1 MKPPP
6 FDYHRPSSV
15 DDAVRLL
22 AELPGAKVLA
32 GGQSLV
38 PLLNFRLAAPPH
50 LVDISRLDELRRITV
65 GSDGVCIGAAVTHAE
80 VERNDRVAQA
90 CPLLRQAEQLVAHEV
105 IRNRGT
111 AVGSIVHADPSGE
124 LTAVLALLRGSVV
137 LRSIDGE
144 RIVGAGD
151 FFVGPLEADV
161 RPGELAVE
169 ARFPELGP
177 SSGTSFEEVA
187 RRHGD
192 YALAGCAAHVALDAG
207 GRIRTS
213 HLAFI
218 SVAPTPITLDLWELT
233 EGGSIADVDA
243 GAVYDLVTGALDPEP
258 DIHASADYRCH
269 LAGTLAV
276 RALASAAE
284 RASAPAPAA

>member
-6 FDYHRPSSV
+6 FDYHRPASV
-15 DDAVRLL
+15 DEAVRLL
-22 AELPGAKVLA
+22 AELPGAKVMA

-38 PLLNFRLAAPPH
+38 PLLNFRLASPPH
-50 LVDISRLDELRRITV
+50 LVDISRVEELRRITV
-65 GSDGVCIGAAVTHAE
+65 GEDVRIGAAVTHAE
-80 VERNDRVAQA
+80 VEHNDRVAEA
-90 CPLLRQAEQLVAHEV
+90 CPLLRQAERLVAHEV

-111 AVGSIVHADPSGE
+111 AVGSIVHADPAGE

-137 LRSIDGE
+137 LRSSDGD
-144 RIVGAGD
+144 RIVGASD
-151 FFVGPLEADV
+151 FFLGPLEADL

-177 SSGTSFEEVA
+177 SSGTAFEEVA

-213 HLAFI
+213 HLSFI
-218 SVAPTPITLDLWELT
+218 SVAPTPLTLDLWELT
-233 EGGSIADVDA
+233 EGGTIADVDA
-243 GAVYDLVTGALDPEP
+243 GAVYDLVTAAVDPDP
-258 DIHASADYRCH
+258 DLHASADYRRH

-276 RALASAAE
+276 RALASAAD